1 MGYFPFYIDIENKS
15 CVVIGGGCVAFRKIE
30 KLLPFNPNITVIAPD
45 ICQEIYE
52 LNGITLYE
60 RKVDDSDVLGAFMVI
75 SATGDRRLNEH
86 IFKLCKKNNIMVN
99 TVDDINNC
107 GFIFPAIANKGKVTA
122 AVTTSG
128 ESPLYASYLRKKI
141 ESILRAECGTVVET
155 LSKYRMLVKNEVRTE
170 RKRKEVFQNIF
181 ELCVQDKIPSE
192 RDVRK
197 IIEDLKDYDD
207 KNRNQK

>member
-1 MGYFPFYIDIENKS
+1 MGYFPFYINIENKS
-15 CVVIGGGCVAFRKIE
+15 CVVIGGGCVALRKIE
-30 KLLPFNPNITVIAPD
+30 KILPFNPNITVIAPD
-45 ICQEIYE
+45 ICQEIYDIS
-52 LNGITLYE
+52 GISIHE
-60 RKVDDSDVLGAFMVI
+60 RKVEDADVLGAFMVI

-86 IFKLCKKNNIMVN
+86 IFNLCKKNNILVN

-128 ESPLYASYLRKKI
+128 KSPLYASYLRKKI
-141 ESILRAECGTVVET
+141 ESILEAECDKVVET

-192 RDVRK
+192 SDVKK
-197 IIEDLKDYDD
+197 IIEDL
-207 KNRNQK
+207 NEL